1 MDLVGAPVIIVAR
14 TSKAFE
20 LLLIGCQVKVLPF
33 ATVATKTCPK
43 LSNDQLA
50 GSSAKA
56 VDREASPQPVNT
68 YTNAPL
74 LCAAVLVPFTALV
87 SPGIEVLD
95 NPV

>member
-1 MDLVGAPVIIVAR
+1 MVVSVPRCIKCLSWSETIVIVDLVGAPVISVAL

-68 YTNAPL
+68 STNAPL
-74 LCAAVLVPFTALV
+74 L
-87 SPGIEVLD
+87 
-95 NPV
+95 